1 MKPRYHTSF
10 GLINAGVRPELRLS
24 ATAPEEL
31 HRPGWAFKQASYW
44 RGNSFHLRCEARGP
58 GLILSSFQGS
68 GWSRKPSG
76 IATATLTRAHACPVP
91 TEGLPSAWPG
101 LPCPSVL
108 FSRTEVTLPLL
119 LGPSLDTRPQ
129 LRLCLGPCPSPFP
142 TCFVAGTLVI
152 TDTFVP
158 HWLGPLQQ
166 QGLASPAIPHPRHLR
181 RTATV
186 QQSLWLRSR
195 LTGGFR
201 SVVDCLLA
209 VPCVGL
215 LSQPRPRGSEA
226 VRGSLVSPQ
235 PPSAFGPELGTRRSI
250 PRLNCMESGNACLHL
265 CFFTFF
271 FSKSAFS
278 LASGLR

>member
-1 MKPRYHTSF
+1 MRKPRYHTSF

-31 HRPGWAFKQASYW
+31 HRLGWAFKQASYW

-91 TEGLPSAWPG
+91 TEGLPSAWSG

-119 LGPSLDTRPQ
+119 LEPSVDTRPQ

-152 TDTFVP
+152 TDTCVP

-166 QGLASPAIPHPRHLR
+166 QGLASPAIPHPRHLGR
-181 RTATV
+181 MATV

-195 LTGGFR
+195 LPAGSGQWSTAFWLCHVWV
-201 SVVDCLLA
+201 SFPSP
-209 VPCVGL
+209 VPGT
-215 LSQPRPRGSEA
+215 QKQFEDRW
-226 VRGSLVSPQ
+226 SPLNPP
-235 PPSAFGPELGTRRSI
+235 PPSAQSWVPGDQFLD
-250 PRLNCMESGNACLHL
+250 
-265 CFFTFF
+265 
-271 FSKSAFS
+271 
-278 LASGLR
+278 

>member
-1 MKPRYHTSF
+1 MRKPRYHTSF

-31 HRPGWAFKQASYW
+31 HRLGWAFKQASYW

-119 LGPSLDTRPQ
+119 LGPSLDTRPH

-152 TDTFVP
+152 TDTCVP

-166 QGLASPAIPHPRHLR
+166 QGLASPAIPQPTASRKNGHRAAKSLAAVTSDR
-181 RTATV
+181 RAQV
-186 QQSLWLRSR
+186 SGQLPSGCAMCGSPFPAPSQGLRSSSR
-195 LTGGFR
+195 I
-201 SVVDCLLA
+201 
-209 VPCVGL
+209 VGL
-215 LSQPRPRGSEA
+215 PSTPLRLRPRAGYQEINS
-226 VRGSLVSPQ
+226 
-235 PPSAFGPELGTRRSI
+235 
-250 PRLNCMESGNACLHL
+250 
-265 CFFTFF
+265 
-271 FSKSAFS
+271 
-278 LASGLR
+278 